1 MLFRNIPH
9 TLTDAR
15 LGLLV
20 ILLIVAG
27 GAMWLYNAYRLG
39 RLPWKPK
46 GPANAKLVCAV
57 ILLGI
62 ILVPVLAV
70 LLT

>member
-1 MLFRNIPH
+1 MFRNIPH
-9 TLTDAR
+9 TLSDAR

-27 GAMWLYNAYRLG
+27 GAMWLYNAWRLG
-39 RLPWKPK
+39 KLPWKPK

-62 ILVPVLAV
+62 ILVPVLAH

>member
-1 MLFRNIPH
+1 MLFRNVPH
-9 TLTDAR
+9 TLSDAR

-20 ILLIVAG
+20 ILLAVAG
-27 GAMWLYNAYRLG
+27 GLIWLYNAYRMYK
-39 RLPWKPK
+39 LPWKPK

-62 ILVPVLAV
+62 ILVPVLAL

>member
-1 MLFRNIPH
+1 MFRNIPH
-9 TLTDAR
+9 TLSDAR

-20 ILLIVAG
+20 ILLAVACG
-27 GAMWLYNAYRLG
+27 LIWLYNAWRMYK
-39 RLPWKPK
+39 LPWKPK
-46 GPANAKLVCAV
+46 GPANARLVCAV

-62 ILVPVLAV
+62 ILVPVLAH

>member
-9 TLTDAR
+9 TLSDAR

-27 GAMWLYNAYRLG
+27 GAIWLYNAYRLG

-46 GPANAKLVCAV
+46 GHANAKLVCAV

-62 ILVPVLAV
+62 ILVPALAV

>member
-1 MLFRNIPH
+1 MLFRNVPH
-9 TLTDAR
+9 TLSDAR

-20 ILLIVAG
+20 ILLAVAG

>member
-1 MLFRNIPH
+1 MLFRNVPH
-9 TLTDAR
+9 TLSDAR

-20 ILLIVAG
+20 ILLIAAG
-27 GAMWLYNAYRLG
+27 GAIWLYNAWRLG
-39 RLPWKPK
+39 KLPWKPR
-46 GPANAKLVCAV
+46 GPANAKAVCAV

-62 ILVPVLAV
+62 ILVPVLAY

>member
-1 MLFRNIPH
+1 MGPGIFTKYSKQVIGALIV
-9 TLTDAR
+9 
-15 LGLLV
+15 LLV
-20 ILLIVAG
+20 IAG

-46 GPANAKLVCAV
+46 GPANARLVCAV

>member
-1 MLFRNIPH
+1 MFRNIPH
-9 TLTDAR
+9 TFSDAQ
-15 LGLLV
+15 LGMLV
-20 ILLIVAG
+20 ILLAVAG
-27 GAMWLYNAYRLG
+27 GAIWLYNAYRLG

-62 ILVPVLAV
+62 ILVVVLGALV
-70 LLT
+70 G

>member
-1 MLFRNIPH
+1 MFRNIPNIH
-9 TLTDAR
+9 SDAD

-20 ILLIVAG
+20 ILLAVAG
-27 GAMWLYNAYRLG
+27 GLICLYNAWRLG

-46 GPANAKLVCAV
+46 GPPNAKLVCAV

-62 ILVPVLAV
+62 ILVPVLAH
-70 LLT
+70 LFT

>member
-1 MLFRNIPH
+1 MFRNIPH
-9 TLTDAR
+9 SLSDAR

-27 GAMWLYNAYRLG
+27 GAMWLYNAWRLG
-39 RLPWKPK
+39 KLPWKPK

-62 ILVPVLAV
+62 ILVVVLGALV
-70 LLT
+70 G

>member
-1 MLFRNIPH
+1 MFRNIPH
-9 TLTDAR
+9 TLSDAH
-15 LGLLV
+15 LGLLL

-27 GAMWLYNAYRLG
+27 GAIWLHNAWRLG

-46 GPANAKLVCAV
+46 GPANPKLVCAV

-62 ILVPVLAV
+62 LLVPALAH

>member
-1 MLFRNIPH
+1 MLFRNLPH
-9 TLTDAR
+9 HLSDAEI
-15 LGLLV
+15 GLLV
-20 ILLIVAG
+20 ILLVVAG
-27 GAMWLYNAYRLG
+27 GAICLYNAYRLG

-62 ILVPVLAV
+62 LLVPVLAI

>member
-1 MLFRNIPH
+1 MFRYIPH
-9 TLTDAR
+9 NHSDAEI
-15 LGLLV
+15 GLLV
-20 ILLIVAG
+20 FVILPLLG
-27 GAMWLYNAYRLG
+27 GAFWLYNAYRLG

-46 GPANAKLVCAV
+46 GPPNAKLVCAV

>member
-1 MLFRNIPH
+1 MFRNIPH
-9 TLTDAR
+9 TLSDAR

-20 ILLIVAG
+20 ILLAVAG

-46 GPANAKLVCAV
+46 GPANARVVCAV

-62 ILVPVLAV
+62 ILVPVVAV

>member
-1 MLFRNIPH
+1 MLFRNVPH
-9 TLTDAR
+9 TLSDAR

-27 GAMWLYNAYRLG
+27 GLIWFYNAYRLG

-46 GPANAKLVCAV
+46 GPANARLVCAV

-62 ILVPVLAV
+62 LLVPVLAI

>member
-1 MLFRNIPH
+1 MFRNIPH
-9 TLTDAR
+9 TLSDAR

-20 ILLIVAG
+20 ILLAVAG
-27 GAMWLYNAYRLG
+27 GAMWLYNAWRLG
-39 RLPWKPK
+39 KLPWKPK

-62 ILVPVLAV
+62 ILVPVLAH

>member
-1 MLFRNIPH
+1 MFRNIPH
-9 TLTDAR
+9 TLSDAR

-20 ILLIVAG
+20 VLLIVAG
-27 GAMWLYNAYRLG
+27 GAIWLYNAYRLG

-62 ILVPVLAV
+62 ILVVVLGALV
-70 LLT
+70 G

>member
-1 MLFRNIPH
+1 MFRNVPH
-9 TLTDAR
+9 TLSDAR

-20 ILLIVAG
+20 ILLIVVG

>member
-1 MLFRNIPH
+1 MFRNIPH
-9 TLTDAR
+9 TLSDAR

-20 ILLIVAG
+20 VLLAVAG
-27 GAMWLYNAYRLG
+27 GAMWLYNAWRLG
-39 RLPWKPK
+39 KLPWKPK

-62 ILVPVLAV
+62 ILVPALAV

>member
-1 MLFRNIPH
+1 MFRNIPH
-9 TLTDAR
+9 TFSDAQ

-20 ILLIVAG
+20 VLLIVAG
-27 GAMWLYNAYRLG
+27 GAIWLYNAYRLG
-39 RLPWKPK
+39 WLPWKPK

-62 ILVPVLAV
+62 ILVPVLAH

>member
-1 MLFRNIPH
+1 MFRNVPH
-9 TLTDAR
+9 TLSDAR

-46 GPANAKLVCAV
+46 GPPNAKLVCAV

>member
-1 MLFRNIPH
+1 MFRNVPH
-9 TLTDAR
+9 TLSDAR

-46 GPANAKLVCAV
+46 GPPNAKLVCAV

-62 ILVPVLAV
+62 LLVPVLAH

>member
-1 MLFRNIPH
+1 MFRNVPH
-9 TLTDAR
+9 TLSDAR

-46 GPANAKLVCAV
+46 GPPNAKLVCAV

-62 ILVPVLAV
+62 LLVPVLAR

>member
-1 MLFRNIPH
+1 MFRNIPH
-9 TLTDAR
+9 TLSDAR

-20 ILLIVAG
+20 ILLAVAG
-27 GAMWLYNAYRLG
+27 GAIWLYNAYRLG

-62 ILVPVLAV
+62 ILVPVLAH

>member
-1 MLFRNIPH
+1 MFRNVPH
-9 TLTDAR
+9 TLSDAR

-20 ILLIVAG
+20 ILLAAAG
-27 GAMWLYNAYRLG
+27 GAAWLYNAWRLG

-62 ILVPVLAV
+62 LLVPVLAH

>member
-1 MLFRNIPH
+1 MFRNVPH
-9 TLTDAR
+9 TLSDAR

-27 GAMWLYNAYRLG
+27 GLITLYNAYRMY

-46 GPANAKLVCAV
+46 GPANPRRVTLVVALGL
-57 ILLGI
+57 ILAMALI
-62 ILVPVLAV
+62 FILN
-70 LLT
+70 

>member
-1 MLFRNIPH
+1 MFRNIPH
-9 TLTDAR
+9 TLSDAR

-27 GAMWLYNAYRLG
+27 GAIWLYNAYRLG

-62 ILVPVLAV
+62 ILVVVLGALV
-70 LLT
+70 G

>member
-1 MLFRNIPH
+1 MFRNIPNIH
-9 TLTDAR
+9 SDAD

-20 ILLIVAG
+20 ILLAVAG
-27 GAMWLYNAYRLG
+27 GAIWLYNAWRLG

-46 GPANAKLVCAV
+46 GPPNAKLVCAV

-62 ILVPVLAV
+62 ILVPVLAH

>member
-1 MLFRNIPH
+1 MFRNIPH
-9 TLTDAR
+9 TLSDAR

-20 ILLIVAG
+20 VLLAVAG
-27 GAMWLYNAYRLG
+27 GAIWLYNAYRLG

-62 ILVPVLAV
+62 ILVVVLGALV
-70 LLT
+70 G

>member
-1 MLFRNIPH
+1 MFRNIPH
-9 TLTDAR
+9 TLSDAQ

-27 GAMWLYNAYRLG
+27 GAIWLYNAYRLG

-62 ILVPVLAV
+62 LLVPVLAH
-70 LLT
+70 LWT